1 MLFFFSS
8 LFQGPAFDEL
18 SEIVSRFGQIS
29 VLQTGEG
36 RKETTATIQMKSLTT
51 SHFVELFSEISASE
65 EAHIQSVKDM
75 LKVEEPE
82 STS

>member
-1 MLFFFSS
+1 M
-8 LFQGPAFDEL
+8 
-18 SEIVSRFGQIS
+18 
-29 VLQTGEG
+29 GEG

-51 SHFVELFSEISASE
+51 SHFEELFSEISASE

-75 LKVEEPE
+75 LKVEEPD